1 MKVTWRQLPTVL
13 FEDEV
18 LDKAFSRARK
28 AADRVVDVNRVFRTR
43 KQLTR
48 MVQTAADIIHT
59 IFTETVQ
66 TWPSL
71 DQSPQFDVAMIEAC
85 VGTDDYRHH
94 LSMLQWGAK
103 QVQRIASQNNRKI
116 VRTARIEL
124 MHEARREAYG
134 RIGSIMGRVGPS
146 LK

>member
-1 MKVTWRQLPTVL
+1 MQFLSSGSEQGEGFLKGRRSARFGVHMKVTWRQLPTVL

-28 AADRVVDVNRVFRTR
+28 AADRVEDHNRVFRTR
-43 KQLTR
+43 KQMTR

-59 IFTETVQ
+59 MLTETVR

-94 LSMLQWGAK
+94 LSLLQ
-103 QVQRIASQNNRKI
+103 
-116 VRTARIEL
+116 
-124 MHEARREAYG
+124 
-134 RIGSIMGRVGPS
+134 
-146 LK
+146 